1 MNHSWNHD
9 PFQGGGPVPHRPKK
23 QRRPIG
29 TPVGRTLL
37 NLAVTLVFGAIYFY
51 VTLPPLNLHS
61 GDFYVFVLLLCAVY
75 CGCAVLTSGFQGSG
89 AKGYFGFVKKQC
101 TVPFVLGLVLA
112 VMDGTALMEMW
123 RSFIGLFFMLS
134 AIILLIA
141 FVTSSV
147 TSMQQIKP
155 ITEMVQATR
164 AYAGGNFDVRMQ
176 ETSSGG
182 EIGELATAFN
192 AMADSLQETERQRR
206 DFIANV
212 SHEIRTPLT
221 VMNSYASALARGGL
235 SEAEQREYAATIAA
249 ASESLSTMVSNILR
263 LNKLENQQ
271 IIPHSEPYDLT
282 RQLCDCALTHEARW
296 EAKNIDFDAQLE
308 ERVMVLADEAMMEIV
323 FNNLIS
329 NAIKFTEAGGRI
341 LLRQVKDGDQV
352 VVTVADTGCG
362 MDEATLD
369 RIFDKFYQGDTS
381 HSKEGNGLGLAL
393 VRRVLEISGGSISV
407 TSAPGEGSEF
417 TVRLPRMPETA

>member
-1 MNHSWNHD
+1 MNKLRSVLKKRRAKEDPRVRRRLFSWRM
-9 PFQGGGPVPHRPKK
+9 FAM
-23 QRRPIG
+23 
-29 TPVGRTLL
+29 TLL
-37 NLAVTLVFGAIYFY
+37 VVSVLSAGNVFALEKLLKMQVFSVVASMGVGSYWVAMAFLAAIVLHLYTCRRFDRPMRALSRAMRRVTE
-51 VTLPPLNLHS
+51 
-61 GDFYVFVLLLCAVY
+61 GDFTVR
-75 CGCAVLTSGFQGSG
+75 
-89 AKGYFGFVKKQC
+89 VKTFHHANK
-101 TVPFVLGLVLA
+101 FDY
-112 VMDGTALMEMW
+112 MDIMCEDFN
-123 RSFIGLFFMLS
+123 R
-134 AIILLIA
+134 
-141 FVTSSV
+141 
-147 TSMQQIKP
+147 
-155 ITEMVQATR
+155 MVQELGST
-164 AYAGGNFDVRMQ
+164 
-176 ETSSGG
+176 ETMK
-182 EIGELATAFN
+182 N
-192 AMADSLQETERQRR
+192 

-263 LNKLENQQ
+263 LNKLENQE
-271 IIPHSEPYDLT
+271 ITPNAAPYDLT

-341 LLRQVKDGDQV
+341 LLRQAKDGDQV

-362 MDEATLD
+362 MDEATLG

>member
-1 MNHSWNHD
+1 MKYEEAVSRCWAEIDVDALLENYRTARGMLAPECELICVLKANAY
-9 PFQGGGPVPHRPKK
+9 G
-23 QRRPIG
+23 
-29 TPVGRTLL
+29 VGARQVAKLL
-37 NLAVTLVFGAIYFY
+37 RAE
-51 VTLPPLNLHS
+51 
-61 GDFYVFVLLLCAVY
+61 
-75 CGCAVLTSGFQGSG
+75 G
-89 AKGYFGFVKKQC
+89 AKTFAVAC
-101 TVPFVLGLVLA
+101 VSEAEEVLDEVPDADVLVLGLA
-112 VMDGTALMEMW
+112 GALEAE
-123 RSFIGLFFMLS
+123 R
-134 AIILLIA
+134 AIRRGILL
-141 FVTSSV
+141 
-147 TSMQQIKP
+147 
-155 ITEMVQATR
+155 
-164 AYAGGNFDVRMQ
+164 
-176 ETSSGG
+176 
-182 EIGELATAFN
+182 TAF
-192 AMADSLQETERQRR
+192 SE
-206 DFIANV
+206 
-212 SHEIRTPLT
+212 
-221 VMNSYASALARGGL
+221 NS
-235 SEAEQREYAATIAA
+235 AATIAA

-263 LNKLENQQ
+263 LNKLENQE
-271 IIPHSEPYDLT
+271 ITPNAAPYDLT

-362 MDEATLD
+362 MDEATLG

-417 TVRLPRMPETA
+417 TVRLPRMAETA